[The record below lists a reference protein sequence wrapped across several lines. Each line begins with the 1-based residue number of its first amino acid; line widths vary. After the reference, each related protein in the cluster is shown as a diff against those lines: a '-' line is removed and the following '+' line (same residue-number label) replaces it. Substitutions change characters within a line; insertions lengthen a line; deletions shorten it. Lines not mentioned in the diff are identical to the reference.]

1 MFQVQALRKPQTQE
15 MQTIE
20 SMVEFEVRK
29 SVWTEVLYEDLY
41 VIGRKIER
49 VIFDDLFAAS
59 FQQFQA

>member
-1 MFQVQALRKPQTQE
+1 